1 MLEASVRDML
11 TLACPGCRELMFG
24 HPPLCARSDMQAGR
38 NDHGVFT
45 PRKSEN
51 TVYWSFS
58 FPRELKHATLLTGD
72 YQFASK
78 HINICK
84 ILIKKA
90 LIIRLRSRT
99 KHAR

>member
-24 HPPLCARSDMQAGR
+24 PPPLCARSDMQAGR

-58 FPRELKHATLLTGD
+58 FFFSQRVEARNS
-72 YQFASK
+72 F
-78 HINICK
+78 NR
-84 ILIKKA
+84 
-90 LIIRLRSRT
+90 RLPVCLQT
-99 KHAR
+99 H